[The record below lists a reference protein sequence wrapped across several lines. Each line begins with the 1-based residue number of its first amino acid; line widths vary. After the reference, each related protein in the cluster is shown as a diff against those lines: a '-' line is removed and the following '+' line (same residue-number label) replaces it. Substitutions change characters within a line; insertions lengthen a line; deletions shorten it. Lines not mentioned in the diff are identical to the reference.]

1 MSTELKIQDVSKT
14 FQTRTGG
21 IGALENISLS
31 VNEGEFLCLVGPSG
45 CGKSTL
51 LNLVAGLEPLDSGQ
65 IFLDGVPVHGPGP
78 ERVVVF
84 QEGGLFPWLTVRENV
99 EFGLKGRRKVTSSRR
114 REMAEYY
121 LKLVHLDKFKDSYI
135 HELSGGMRQRVAI
148 ARGLV
153 LEPRVLLM
161 DEPFASLDTQT
172 RDLLVEEL
180 RGIHDKLK
188 NTILF
193 VTHHVREAAYLGDK
207 VALFTFRPGRIKQ
220 VFSVDVAKPRDPD
233 DPKLERLIR
242 EIVDGLHDEVEKALS
257 EELKV

>member
-1 MSTELKIQDVSKT
+1 MSTDLKIQVVSKT
-14 FQTRTGG
+14 FQSRTGG

-31 VNEGEFLCLVGPSG
+31 ITEGEFLCLVGPSG

-51 LNLVAGLEPLDSGQ
+51 LNLVAGLEPVDSGQ
-65 IFLDGVPVHGPGP
+65 IVLNGSPVRGPGP

-84 QEGGLFPWLTVRENV
+84 QDGGLFPWLTVRENV
-99 EFGLKGRRKVTSSRR
+99 EFGLKPRRDLSRARR

-121 LKLVHLDKFKDSYI
+121 LKLVHLDKFTDSYI

-161 DEPFASLDTQT
+161 DEPFAALDTQT

-180 RGIHDKLK
+180 RGIHDKLR

-220 VFSVDVAKPRDPD
+220 VFHVDIAKPRDPD

>member
-1 MSTELKIQDVSKT
+1 
-14 FQTRTGG
+14 
-21 IGALENISLS
+21 
-31 VNEGEFLCLVGPSG
+31 
-45 CGKSTL
+45 
-51 LNLVAGLEPLDSGQ
+51 
-65 IFLDGVPVHGPGP
+65 
-78 ERVVVF
+78 
-84 QEGGLFPWLTVRENV
+84 VRENV
-99 EFGLKGRRKVTSSRR
+99 EFGLKERRRLISARR

-121 LKLVHLDKFKDSYI
+121 LKLVHLDKFKDAYI

-161 DEPFASLDTQT
+161 DEPFAALDTQT

-180 RGIHDKLK
+180 RGIHDKLR

-220 VFSVDVAKPRDPD
+220 IFSVDIAKPRDPD

-257 EELKV
+257 EELKG